1 MSTRGVR
8 KAAPSRPLVFGSVP
22 VAAVPAVPPTV
33 IEWSPHPCGQIGW
46 SYSSRRIYAKPA
58 DGRSQRDFALRA
70 DALAYLEGRD
80 G

>member
-1 MSTRGVR
+1 MVARRRTH
-8 KAAPSRPLVFGSVP
+8 ASRPLVFGSAP
-22 VAAVPAVPPTV
+22 VAAAPAVPPTA
-33 IEWSPHPCGQIGW
+33 IEWSPHPCGQVGW

-58 DGRSQRDFALRA
+58 DGRPQRDFELRA